1 MGKLGLCLSG
11 GGARGPYEIGAV
23 EALQELGI
31 YEKIEV
37 FSGASIGAA
46 NVSILASSSIE
57 KAKEIWDSMPKNPLK
72 QGKTIKDKFD
82 DEKLTIIEGG
92 IRSMDLFDRIL
103 LKNIDIDNFDHRDV
117 IISVSES
124 GDEDKGLFDLIRS
137 SFKHYINHESKSV
150 YVDLK
155 KIDREFVNDAIKAS
169 CSIPVVFSPVINDH
183 KKYYDGGVFDNAP
196 MSPLAE
202 YGCDEIIFV
211 NISIIP
217 QPQKNKKL
225 ENIRIHEIKSHRS
238 LGGIL
243 DFSTKH
249 TNKLYIMGYNDTM
262 NYFKEH
268 ELLHK

>member
-1 MGKLGLCLSG
+1 MKKLGLCLSG
-11 GGARGPYEIGAV
+11 GGARGPYQIGAV

-31 YEKIEV
+31 YDKIEV

-57 KAKEIWDSMPKNPLK
+57 NAKAIWDSMPKDPLK
-72 QGKTIKDKFD
+72 QVKTIKDKFD
-82 DEKLTIIEGG
+82 NKKLTIIEGG
-92 IRSMDLFDRIL
+92 LRSMDFFEKL
-103 LKNIDIDNFDHRDV
+103 LIENLNIDHFDHRDV

-155 KIDREFVNDAIKAS
+155 KIEREFVVDAVKAS

-202 YGCDEIIFV
+202 YGFDEIIFI

-217 QPQKNKKL
+217 QPQKNKL
-225 ENIRIHEIKSHRS
+225 LQNVIIHEIKSHKG

-243 DFSTKH
+243 DFSVTH
-249 TNKLYIMGYNDTM
+249 TNKLYSMGYNDTM
-262 NYFKEH
+262 NYFKNH
-268 ELLHK
+268 QLKQ